1 VAGVQLE
8 LEGSGGGGVAVPTV
22 AHPDFLKPDGCGAAG
37 CVVDRVAHPCFLTSG
52 TTASISMLELA
63 TGSEGVIA
71 MGGAG
76 GFGIRIPLAAAI
88 FLNSFSSRRR
98 SFSLRFS
105 ASSLS
110 FMRTLACMSRK
121 RAL

>member
-1 VAGVQLE
+1 MAGAQ
-8 LEGSGGGGVAVPTV
+8 GSGGGAGGGVVVRTV
-22 AHPDFLKPDGCGAAG
+22 AHPDFLKTDDCGAAG
-37 CVVDRVAHPCFLTSG
+37 CVANRVAHPCFLTSG
-52 TTASISMLELA
+52 ITPSTSMLELA
-63 TGSEGVIA
+63 TRSEGAAAV
-71 MGGAG
+71 GGTG

-110 FMRTLACMSRK
+110 LRRTLACMSRK